1 MLINIL
7 SSIKNYKNSKLLL
20 ISANFIAAAILIG
33 MIGSGVSFNNND
45 DDEGNFFGSFN
56 IKNSNRVY
64 AQQQQQPYNRTI
76 IIIKQNYYCI
86 KLCTIMPLTNPIYN
100 QLKVIV
106 QYKTNDA
113 SLLNT
118 KANGL
123 RVFSLNGTI
132 IKTSSFPNGFLLNQT
147 GSIQF
152 ATSFTDKSLQNV
164 KADVVLTD
172 LSKINP
178 LSNLVTTNISLN
190 NTVK

>member
-1 MLINIL
+1 MMMMKVIFLVVLILKIATEYMRNNNNNPTTGPSSSINKTTIAL
-7 SSIKNYKNSKLLL
+7 SS
-20 ISANFIAAAILIG
+20 
-33 MIGSGVSFNNND
+33 
-45 DDEGNFFGSFN
+45 
-56 IKNSNRVY
+56 
-64 AQQQQQPYNRTI
+64 AQF
-76 IIIKQNYYCI
+76 
-86 KLCTIMPLTNPIYN
+86 MPLTNPIYN

>member
-64 AQQQQQPYNRTI
+64 AQQQQPTTGPSSSLNKTTI
-76 IIIKQNYYCI
+76 ALSSAQF
-86 KLCTIMPLTNPIYN
+86 MPLTNPIYN

-123 RVFSLNGTI
+123 RVFSLDGTI

-147 GSIQF
+147 GSIN
-152 ATSFTDKSLQNV
+152 LQH
-164 KADVVLTD
+164 L
-172 LSKINP
+172 LLINP
-178 LSNLVTTNISLN
+178 Y
-190 NTVK
+190 KM

>member
-1 MLINIL
+1 MMMMKVIFLVVLILKIATEYMRNNNNNPTTGPSSSINKTTIAL
-7 SSIKNYKNSKLLL
+7 SS
-20 ISANFIAAAILIG
+20 
-33 MIGSGVSFNNND
+33 
-45 DDEGNFFGSFN
+45 
-56 IKNSNRVY
+56 
-64 AQQQQQPYNRTI
+64 AQF
-76 IIIKQNYYCI
+76 
-86 KLCTIMPLTNPIYN
+86 MPLTNPIYN

-178 LSNLVTTNISLN
+178 LSNVVTTNISLN